1 MGKDGKKQKKDT
13 GNSKRR
19 KRDEDFEEESMD
31 DEIDVF
37 HKQREIIPLDVNDD
51 LDASDEDDE
60 QPVFDLRGG
69 SDEEEDDDAELTGL
83 AAKISR
89 QQKFLREKMGGVEDD
104 MHDEE
109 EEEEDDKNEAIWGR
123 YKHLYYGADNVDYEI
138 QSSDEDLHVEEEEVL
153 RLQKV
158 KAKSLSEADFEQ
170 DESDSDSDKQ
180 QKLVDILPK
189 TGKRTEALADKEAK
203 DEADYEIKKDLSA
216 LSREEQMEVVYSSA
230 PELVGLLS
238 DLNDAL
244 DQLEGKVNPLLKKG
258 KENNKDTVKGCM
270 RYLEVKQVLLLAYSQ
285 AICFYLLLKSE
296 GHSVRDH
303 PVITRLVE
311 IKNLME
317 KMKQLDDNL
326 PSAIEDILNQD
337 HWDESETKLFKP
349 NAALTSE
356 PSRKEDVSLSVPT
369 KNSIALRDQAT
380 TELVK
385 MDKSKDRESK
395 QEKPKHQND
404 RVNLQSLEMLK
415 LRASLEEKLKQK
427 GVLSSLA
434 NKMDGTKKRIA
445 QPVNR
450 QFETLDD
457 FDDEIV
463 DKDVENGHATS
474 MRSIRQL
481 ANTKA
486 SKAKF
491 KTASGDVDL
500 PTRDDIGERRRK
512 HELRVLAK
520 AGVKSNDDDVDEFE
534 AARRTGDESAEEE
547 GGEDGE
553 MEESGDEFYREV
565 KRQRIAK
572 LSAKA
577 EQYARKAAIP
587 APEEP
592 GHVDGKRLISYQME
606 KNRGLTRNRK
616 KQTKNPRK
624 KYQLKHHKAVIRR
637 KGQVRDIRKPTGTYG
652 GEASGINAGISRS
665 VRFKS

>member
-1 MGKDGKKQKKDT
+1 MRKKMMMTTLMMINLLDLP
-13 GNSKRR
+13 R
-19 KRDEDFEEESMD
+19 KFLDN
-31 DEIDVF
+31 
-37 HKQREIIPLDVNDD
+37 QR
-51 LDASDEDDE
+51 
-60 QPVFDLRGG
+60 
-69 SDEEEDDDAELTGL
+69 
-83 AAKISR
+83 
-89 QQKFLREKMGGVEDD
+89 FLREKMGGVEDD

-109 EEEEDDKNEAIWGR
+109 EEEEDEKNEAIWGR
-123 YKHLYYGADNVDYEI
+123 NKNLYYRADNVDYEI
-138 QSSDEDLHVEEEEVL
+138 QSSDEDLPAEEEEEAL
-153 RLQKV
+153 RLQKK
-158 KAKSLSEADFEQ
+158 KAQSLLEADFEQ

-189 TGKRTEALADKEAK
+189 TGKRTKALADKEAK
-203 DEADYEIKKDLSA
+203 DEADYEIKKDLGA
-216 LSREEQMEVVYSSA
+216 FSREEQMEVVYSSA

-244 DQLEGKVNPLLKKG
+244 DQLEGKVNPLLNKV
-258 KENNKDTVKGCM
+258 KENNKDTVKGGI
-270 RYLEVKQVLLLAYSQ
+270 RYLEAKQALLLAYSQ

-317 KMKQLDDNL
+317 KMKQLDDYL

-337 HWDESETKLFKP
+337 HGDESETKLFKP
-349 NAALTSE
+349 DAALTSE
-356 PSRKEDVSLSVPT
+356 PSRKVDVSLSVPT
-369 KNSIALRDQAT
+369 KNSIALRLQDQAT
-380 TELVK
+380 TELAK
-385 MDKSKDRESK
+385 MDKSKDRKSKDRENK

-404 RVNLQSLEMLK
+404 RVGLQSLEMLK
-415 LRASLEEKLKQK
+415 LRASLEEKLKQR

-434 NKMDGTKKRIA
+434 KKMDGTKKRIA

-450 QFETLDD
+450 QLETLDD
-457 FDDEIV
+457 FGDEIM

-474 MRSIRQL
+474 ARSNRQL

-486 SKAKF
+486 TKTKS

-520 AGVKSNDDDVDEFE
+520 AGVKSNDDDDDDVDELK
-534 AARRTGDESAEEE
+534 APSRTGDESAEEE

-587 APEEP
+587 APKEP
-592 GHVDGKRLISYQME
+592 ELLDGKRLISYQ
-606 KNRGLTRNRK
+606 
-616 KQTKNPRK
+616 
-624 KYQLKHHKAVIRR
+624 LKHQKAVVRR
-637 KGQVRDIRKPTGTYG
+637 KGQVRDIRKPAGPYG
-652 GEASGINAGISRS
+652 GEASGINAGVSRS